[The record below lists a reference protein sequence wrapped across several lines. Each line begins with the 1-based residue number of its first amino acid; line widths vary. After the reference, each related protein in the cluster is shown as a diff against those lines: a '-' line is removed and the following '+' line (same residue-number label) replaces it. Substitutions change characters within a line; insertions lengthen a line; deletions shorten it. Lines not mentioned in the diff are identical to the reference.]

1 MSERKQSSLTL
12 SRRKLLMGG
21 LGSAAFM
28 VGVDIP
34 FIKNMP
40 KGLIPAAFA
49 DEPEISMDSDGLIAK
64 KEGLTLLNSR
74 PINMETPAHLLD
86 DAITPAN
93 RLFVRNNGQLPDYEE
108 HTTENWTLTIDGE
121 VENPLTLSITDLK
134 RDFEVVTKQ
143 LWIECGGN
151 GRKFY
156 EPGASGNQWSLGAI
170 GCPEWTGVRLR
181 DVLNKAGVKNTAIYT
196 AHHSVDA
203 HLSGDPEKAPISR
216 GVPIAKAL
224 EEDALIVFEMNGEP
238 LPVLNG
244 YPLRLIVPGWPGSCS
259 QKWLKLIQIRDR
271 IHDGAKM
278 TGTAYR
284 MPAYPVSPGTEVPK
298 EDMVIIHEMPVK
310 SLVTFPETGSRV
322 DVDKPTEFRGHA
334 WSGQGDISAMEISTD
349 FGATWQKASL
359 KKPVNK
365 FAWQQW
371 SANLTFPKAGYY
383 EVWARATDHTGVS
396 QPSVVPGWNPKG
408 YLNNMQH
415 RVAVFAV

>member
-1 MSERKQSSLTL
+1 MADKKASMNI

-21 LGSAAFM
+21 VGSAAFM
-28 VGVDIP
+28 LGTDIP
-34 FIKNMP
+34 FLKNMP
-40 KGLIPAAFA
+40 KGLLPVAYAGDDVGLD
-49 DEPEISMDSDGLIAK
+49 DEALIAR
-64 KEGLTLLNSR
+64 KEGLALLNAR

-93 RLFVRNNGQLPDYEE
+93 RLFVRNNGIVPDYEE
-108 HTTENWTLTIDGE
+108 HPAENWTITIDGE
-121 VENPLTLSITDLK
+121 VDKPLTLSIADLK

-170 GCPEWTGVRLR
+170 GCPQWTGVRLR
-181 DVLNKAGVKNTAIYT
+181 DVLKKAGVKDSAVYT
-196 AHHSVDA
+196 AHHSVDM

-224 EEDALIVFEMNGEP
+224 EEDSIIAFEMNGEP

-244 YPLRLIVPGWPGSCS
+244 FPLRLVVPGWPGSCS
-259 QKWLKLIQIRDR
+259 QKWLKRIEIRDQ
-271 IHDGAKM
+271 IHDGPKM

-310 SLVTFPETGSRV
+310 SLVTYPVTGSRV
-322 DVDKPTEFRGHA
+322 KLGEKVEFRGHA
-334 WSGQGDISAMEISTD
+334 WSGQGDVSEMEVSID
-349 FGATWQKASL
+349 FGATWQKVKL
-359 KKPVNK
+359 DKPVNK
-365 FAWQQW
+365 FAWQHW
-371 SANLTFPKAGYY
+371 KAMLTFPKAGYY
-383 EVWARATDHTGVS
+383 EVWARATDHTGTS

>member
-1 MSERKQSSLTL
+1 MADKKAAMNI
-12 SRRKLLMGG
+12 SRRKLLLGG
-21 LGSAAFM
+21 VGSAAFM
-28 VGVDIP
+28 LGTDIP
-34 FIKNMP
+34 FLKNMP
-40 KGLIPAAFA
+40 KGLLPVAYANDDVGLD
-49 DEPEISMDSDGLIAK
+49 DEALIVQ
-64 KEGLTLLNSR
+64 KEGLTLLNAR

-86 DAITPAN
+86 DAITPAS
-93 RLFVRNNGQLPDYEE
+93 RLFVRNNGIVPDYEE
-108 HTTENWTLTIDGE
+108 HPADSWTITIDGE
-121 VENPLTLSITDLK
+121 VETPLTLSIADLK
-134 RDFEVVTKQ
+134 RNFEVVTKQ

-170 GCPEWTGVRLR
+170 GCPQWTGVRLR
-181 DVLNKAGVKNTAIYT
+181 DVLKKAGVKDTAVYT
-196 AHHSVDA
+196 AHHSVDM

-224 EEDALIVFEMNGEP
+224 EEDSIIAFEMNGEP

-244 YPLRLIVPGWPGSCS
+244 FPMRLVVPGWPGSCS
-259 QKWLKLIQIRDR
+259 QKWLKRIQIRDQ
-271 IHDGAKM
+271 IHDGPKM

-310 SLVTFPETGSRV
+310 SLVTYPVTGSRV
-322 DVDKPTEFRGHA
+322 KLGEEIEIRGHA
-334 WSGQGDISAMEISTD
+334 WSGQGDVSEMEVSID
-349 FGATWQKASL
+349 FGATWQKAKL
-359 KKPVNK
+359 DKPVNK
-365 FAWQQW
+365 FAWQHW
-371 SANLTFPKAGYY
+371 KAMLTFPKAGYY
-383 EVWARATDHTGVS
+383 EVWARATDHTGTS

>member
-1 MSERKQSSLTL
+1 MASKAAMNI

-21 LGSAAFM
+21 VGSAAFM
-28 VGVDIP
+28 VGADIP
-34 FIKNMP
+34 FLKNMP
-40 KGLIPAAFA
+40 KGLVPAVYAA
-49 DEPEISMDSDGLIAK
+49 ESDVGLDDEALIARK
-64 KEGLTLLNSR
+64 DGLTLLNAR
-74 PINMETPAHLLD
+74 PINIETPAHLLD
-86 DAITPAN
+86 DTITPAS
-93 RLFVRNNGQLPDYEE
+93 RLFVRNNGMIPDYGE
-108 HTTENWTLTIDGE
+108 HPIEDWTLTIDGE
-121 VENPLTLSITDLK
+121 VETPLQLSIADIK

-170 GCPEWTGVRLR
+170 GCPKWTGVRLR
-181 DVLNKAGVKNTAIYT
+181 DVLKKAGVKDTAVYT
-196 AHHSVDA
+196 AHHSVDM

-224 EEDALIVFEMNGEP
+224 EEDSIIAFEMNGEP

-244 YPLRLIVPGWPGSCS
+244 FPLRLIVPGWPGSCS
-259 QKWLKLIQIRDR
+259 QKWLKRIQIRDR
-271 IHDGAKM
+271 IHDGPKM

-298 EDMVIIHEMPVK
+298 EDMVIIHELPVK
-310 SLVTFPETGSRV
+310 SLVTHPVTGSRV
-322 DVDKPTEFRGHA
+322 KLSDEVEFRGHA
-334 WSGQGDISAMEISTD
+334 WSGQGDVAEMEVSID
-349 FGATWQKASL
+349 FGATWQKAVL
-359 KKPVNK
+359 EKPANK
-365 FAWQQW
+365 FAWQHW
-371 SANLTFPKAGYY
+371 KAMLRFPKAGYY

-415 RVAVFAV
+415 RVAVFVV